1 MTPRPRMSLVSPSLA
16 MRAAAAAI
24 VLIIGV
30 GGGLL
35 IWQYPQLPDLLP
47 VHFRPNGRPNG
58 WQYKTWARV
67 MMPVLVQLALA
78 LPMGA
83 VATLLLSRAHGVNDD
98 EAPDVKA
105 ARTAAEAVTML
116 ALIWVAFQAYAAF
129 ALVGMWSRG
138 RSGLGLWYTY
148 FELSGIVLTG
158 LVAVRAHLTVGRPEP
173 RDVRARALALR
184 PALRERRRSGPVR
197 PHSRRFAL
205 DAQLRP
211 AGRRD
216 PSRRAPG
223 RRHPR
228 PDARPLAR
236 PSLAVR
242 SSQVIDLQGIYTY

>member
-1 MTPRPRMSLVSPSLA
+1 MMPRRRMSLVSPSLA

-58 WQYKTWARV
+58 WQFKTWARV

-98 EAPDVKA
+98 EAADVKA
-105 ARTAAEAVTML
+105 ARVAAEAVTML
-116 ALIWVAFQAYAAF
+116 ALIWVSFQAYAAF
-129 ALVGMWSRG
+129 ALIGMWSRG

-158 LVAVRAHLTVGRPEP
+158 LVAVRAHVKVGRPEP
-173 RDVRARALALR
+173 REYVPEHWRFGQLYSNAEDPALFVPTRDGSRWTLNFGR
-184 PALRERRRSGPVR
+184 PAAATLLGVVLTGGILGPTLILWLVLRWR
-197 PHSRRFAL
+197 
-205 DAQLRP
+205 
-211 AGRRD
+211 
-216 PSRRAPG
+216 
-223 RRHPR
+223 
-228 PDARPLAR
+228 
-236 PSLAVR
+236 
-242 SSQVIDLQGIYTY
+242 